1 MLEIKG
7 ICKSYGKK
15 EVLKNINLK
24 VERGEIVC
32 LLGKNGAGK
41 TSLLNI
47 ISSIHP
53 MNSGDVFISGFNVFT
68 EPEKAKIHLGYV
80 ADNTDIYDYLTGAE
94 FLKLVA
100 DIYKIKNSG
109 ETIMK
114 YVELFDL
121 EDDINQLISTYSLGM
136 KRKIMIVSCLI
147 HDPDVIIMDEPGNG
161 LDIDVRPVLFEELK
175 RLSKTKAILI
185 STHEEAIVD
194 KICDK
199 VAIIRNGEIKVFDTI
214 LRLKRQ
220 YAKNSIAEVYKEVHR
235 L

>member
-7 ICKSYGKK
+7 VCKSYGKK

-24 VERGEIVC
+24 VEKGEIVC

-53 MNSGDVFISGFNVFT
+53 LNSGDVFIGGFNILS
-68 EPEKAKIHLGYV
+68 EPDKAKSHLGYV
-80 ADNTDIYDYLTGAE
+80 ADNTDIYGYLTGAE
-94 FLKLVA
+94 FLKFVT
-100 DIYKIKNSG
+100 DIYKIQNGG
-109 ETIMK
+109 EIIKK

-121 EDDINQLISTYSLGM
+121 EADINKLISAYSLGM
-136 KRKIMIVSCLI
+136 KRKIMIISCLI
-147 HDPDVIIMDEPGNG
+147 HNPDVIIMDEPSNG

-185 STHEEAIVD
+185 STNEESIVD
-194 KICDK
+194 NICDK
-199 VAIIRNGEIKVFDTI
+199 VAIIKDGEIKAFDTI
-214 LRLKRQ
+214 LRLKKK
-220 YAKNSIAEVYKEVHR
+220 YAKNSMAEVFREVHR

>member
-47 ISSIHP
+47 ISSINP
-53 MNSGDVFISGFNVFT
+53 MNSGEVFISGFNILE
-68 EPEKAKIHLGYV
+68 EPYKAKNHLGYV
-80 ADNTDIYDYLTGAE
+80 ADETNIFGYLTGAE
-94 FLKLVA
+94 FLKFVT
-100 DIYKIKNSG
+100 DIYKIKDSG
-109 ETIMK
+109 TIIK
-114 YVELFDL
+114 RYVELFNLD
-121 EDDINQLISTYSLGM
+121 DDINKLISSYSLGM
-136 KRKIMIVSCLI
+136 KRKIMIISCLI
-147 HDPDVIIMDEPGNG
+147 HSPDVIIMDEPSNG

-185 STHEEAIVD
+185 STHEEKIVETL
-194 KICDK
+194 CDK
-199 VAIIRNGEIKVFDTI
+199 VAIIKDGEIKVFDSI
-214 LRLKRQ
+214 LRLKKK
-220 YAKNSIAEVYKEVHR
+220 YAKNSMAEVFKEVHR
-235 L
+235 V